1 MLNELRDTYYNAE
14 SAFWENQGMLSSAV
28 FDDAQAKVQED
39 DMTAVRKIWNDGRE
53 EDKDDQELAGKLTA
67 RNAK

>member
-1 MLNELRDTYYNAE
+1 
-14 SAFWENQGMLSSAV
+14 MLSSAV

-53 EDKDDQELAGKLTA
+53 EDKDDQELAGKLIA
-67 RNAK
+67 RDAK